1 MVNRLINFSFLTP
14 SKRLWAKILP
24 MGRAVYIIAIVLSV
38 LAALAIARV
47 PISVSNGLA
56 PACVLSGDAAFPDGG
71 VTAQGQQ
78 QSCWEHLDRNATHNQ
93 VLARFDLPQSAVE
106 PVKYLRTRIGLFDE
120 LKLTAVDRDGTPYTR
135 IYHRDDVTLVSG
147 EPLFMVDLPE
157 ITSNSRTVYAQFT
170 GLRHNATINRVEL
183 YSSDPSRSAGHIHA
197 LLFLTLL
204 IGLMCGPILFDV
216 AAWSVLRTPL
226 LAWHAGVS
234 LSFVVI
240 VALRSGLVVEF
251 MPLSLE
257 SWRFLLIMALGVTV
271 VNGAMFTRAFIEEE
285 CLSWLARRLLPL
297 AGIWAMVVSVVHA
310 ISFDFLAPLGGAPH
324 SWGMLPVLVIF
335 AVVLLD
341 AYRKGSRAVRFQMIG
356 WIPLMAA
363 FALQLFSHIP
373 PFGVPTDGLPLFYL
387 GIVAETTVTG
397 LGVAERFYS
406 LRRERDRAVTEAR
419 ALEQLSERDP
429 LTGLHNRRAIDNR
442 FDDLH
447 RAGYE
452 TFALID
458 LDYFKSI
465 NDTAGHVVGDQVLQ
479 TIASILRED
488 EHSIAMRLGGEEFLL
503 LMRGAD
509 TERRAE
515 HLRRSIPLRVAR
527 EITDL
532 DMLVTASMG
541 LVTIPRNA
549 MPDAQLA
556 DIYSRADM
564 LLYEAKRNGRN
575 RMLSEKLRAFTPRQA
590 ERRGKKPTAAA

>member
-1 MVNRLINFSFLTP
+1 MS
-14 SKRLWAKILP
+14 
-24 MGRAVYIIAIVLSV
+24 RAVYIIAIVLSV
-38 LAALAIARV
+38 LAALAIAQV
-47 PISVSNGLA
+47 PITVASGLD
-56 PACVLSGDAAFPDGG
+56 PVCTLSGNAAFPEGG
-71 VTAQGQQ
+71 VTAPGQQ
-78 QSCWEHLDRNATHNQ
+78 HDCTQQIDHNATHSQ
-93 VLARFDLPQSAVE
+93 VLARFDLPQNAAE
-106 PVKYLRTRIGLFDE
+106 PAKYLRTRIGLFDE
-120 LKLTAVDRDGTPYTR
+120 LKLTVVDDDGTPRSR
-135 IYHRDDVTLVSG
+135 IYHMDDVTLISG
-147 EPLFMVDLPE
+147 EPLLMAELPK
-157 ITSNSRTVYAQFT
+157 INGNSRTVFLQFS

-183 YSSDPSRSAGHIHA
+183 YSSDPSRTQGHIHA

-216 AAWSVLRTPL
+216 AAWSVLKTPL

-234 LSFVVI
+234 ASFVAMV
-240 VALRSGLVVEF
+240 VLRSGLVVEF
-251 MPLSLE
+251 LPLTLE
-257 SWRFLLIMALGVTV
+257 GWRVLLIMALGVTV
-271 VNGAMFTRAFIEEE
+271 LNGAMFTRAYIEEE
-285 CLSWLARRLLPL
+285 CLSLMARRLLPL
-297 AGIWAMVVSVVHA
+297 AGIWAMVISVVHA
-310 ISFDFLAPLGGAPH
+310 MSLDIFAPLGGALH
-324 SWGMLPVLVIF
+324 SWGMLPVLITF
-335 AVVLLD
+335 AVVLID
-341 AYRKGSRAVRFQMIG
+341 AYRKGSRAIRFQMIG

-363 FALQLFSHIP
+363 FSLQLFSYLLP
-373 PFGVPTDGLPLFYL
+373 LGVQTDGLPLFYL
-387 GIVAETTVTG
+387 GIMAETTVTA
-397 LGVAERFYS
+397 LGVADRFFT

-442 FDDLH
+442 FHDLH

-458 LDYFKSI
+458 LDHFKSI

-479 TIASILRED
+479 VVANILRED
-488 EHSIAMRLGGEEFLL
+488 EDSIAMRLGGEEFLI

-515 HLRRSIPLRVAR
+515 HLRRAIPLRVAR

-541 LVTIPRNA
+541 LVTIPRKA

-575 RMLSEKLRAFTPRQA
+575 RMLSEKLRAFTPRQP
-590 ERRGKKPTAAA
+590 ERRGKRPAAAA